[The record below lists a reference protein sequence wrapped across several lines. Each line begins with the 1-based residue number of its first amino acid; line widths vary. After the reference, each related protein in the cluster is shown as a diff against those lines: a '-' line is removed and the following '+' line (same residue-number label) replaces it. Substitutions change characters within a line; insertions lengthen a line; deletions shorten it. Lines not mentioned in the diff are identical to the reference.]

1 MLTLHETWKTLS
13 TDGLVWKELLCDKNS
28 QKDNRM
34 KSSIDDGGP
43 GCSLVKVE
51 DKEKYA
57 VAA

>member
-1 MLTLHETWKTLS
+1 MLTTLHETWKTWPSLE
-13 TDGLVWKELLCDKNS
+13 GLLCDKNS
-28 QKDNRM
+28 PKENRT